1 MVKIFLAI
9 HFTLWQNVYMLSQVA
24 PNNSVRKLVEHLHS
38 PFSTVTLEDMRSV
51 LYQSLEIRS
60 VSSQNDIAHERLIRW
75 KRSATH
81 ILEDGYV
88 YQGKMCTDVSV
99 VFISMCLA
107 LGLEARLAKL
117 KKTGMTHS
125 VVEVLLPDGWYVI
138 DASNLHL
145 KPIKGEITENNPY
158 YDWTLWKKAPD
169 AWSMGLDDVHKIA
182 LIF

>member
-1 MVKIFLAI
+1 MS
-9 HFTLWQNVYMLSQVA
+9 SQVA

-38 PFSTVTLEDMRSV
+38 PFSSSTLED
-51 LYQSLEIRS
+51 IRS
-60 VSSQNDIAHERLIRW
+60 IMYRSLDVRDIKTEDDAKHEQEIRW
-75 KRSATH
+75 KRSATQ
-81 ILEDGYV
+81 ILEDRYV

-107 LGLEARLAKL
+107 LGLEARLVKL

-138 DASNLHL
+138 DASNTHL
-145 KPIKGEITENNPY
+145 KPMKGEIKKDNPY
-158 YDWTLWKKAPD
+158 CDFTLWKRAPD